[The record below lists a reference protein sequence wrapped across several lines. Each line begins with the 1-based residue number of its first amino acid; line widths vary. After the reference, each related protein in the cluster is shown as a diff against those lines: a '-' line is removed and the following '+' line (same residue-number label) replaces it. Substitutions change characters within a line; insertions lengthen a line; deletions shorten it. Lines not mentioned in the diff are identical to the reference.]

1 MRRTVKWF
9 AWWKFE
15 VWSLNFEALSY
26 ETAVNIRELEKAF
39 QKNFDERNEL
49 GASVSVWSRGE
60 EVLSLH
66 QGWCEREQERSWTEN
81 TLVPF
86 YSTTK
91 GLAVSTL
98 LLLMHEQGFT
108 PATKVT
114 EIWPE
119 FPVKE
124 GSLALLLSH
133 QLGLAALDEKVDAWN
148 YDAVIGAIER
158 QKPNWSLGEGHG
170 YHPRTFGFILEE
182 LVRRISGKTLSEM
195 WREKIAEPLGL
206 EAWIGLPESEF
217 NRVATLYPGRQ
228 NKADL
233 ESSFYRELNTAD
245 SLVKRAFSS
254 PSGLHSVREMNEPR
268 AWQSGFPAMGG
279 VGSAKAVAKF
289 YQAACGGIE
298 FFPEAVRGWMQ
309 GILCS
314 GHDLVLQAPT
324 AFSCG
329 FHLDPLDNVGRKERH
344 HYGIS
349 KRGFGHPGAGGSH
362 SFGDPDSKISF
373 CYLMNQMEL
382 SPLPGAKSLD
392 MIRAIYL

>member
-1 MRRTVKWF
+1 MKWW
-9 AWWKFE
+9 AWAEFE

-26 ETAVNIRELEKAF
+26 ETAVNIQDLEKAF
-39 QKNFDERNEL
+39 QKNFIERSEL
-49 GASVSVWSRGE
+49 GASVSIWSQGE
-60 EVLSLH
+60 EIVSLN
-66 QGWCEREQERSWTEN
+66 QGWCEREQERPWTED

-91 GLAVSTL
+91 GLAVATL
-98 LLLMHEQGFT
+98 LLVMHEQGVT
-108 PATKVT
+108 PDQRVVDV
-114 EIWPE
+114 WPQ
-119 FPVKE
+119 FSTKE
-124 GSLALLLSH
+124 GSIAQLLSH
-133 QLGLAALDEKVDAWN
+133 QLGFAAIDERVDTWDYA
-148 YDAVIGAIER
+148 AVIRAIEK
-158 QKPNWSLGEGHG
+158 QQPNWQPGEAHG
-170 YHPRTFGFILEE
+170 YHPRTFGFILDEM
-182 LVRRISGKTLSEM
+182 VRRISGKTLGVL

-217 NRVATLYPGRQ
+217 SRVATLYPGKQ

-233 ESSFYRELNTAD
+233 ESGFYRELHTVD

-254 PSGLHSVREMNEPR
+254 PHGLHSVREMNEAR

-279 VGSAKAVAKF
+279 VGSARAVAKF
-289 YQAACGGIE
+289 YQAACGGID
-298 FFPEAVRGWMQ
+298 FFPVDVQVWMQ
-309 GILCS
+309 QMRCS
-314 GHDLVLQAPT
+314 GHDLILQTQT

-329 FHLDPLDNVGRKERH
+329 FQLDPLDGVGRKERH

-349 KRGFGHPGAGGSH
+349 KRSFGHPGAGGSH
-362 SFGDPDSKISF
+362 AFGDPDSKISF